1 MRVIRRIAQGG
12 FGVVEEVKK
21 GSTHLARKTFKPNPV
36 IAGDKDL
43 REKALR
49 RFVRETTIQS
59 RIDHPHIVPI
69 LEMDLTTDPPWFIM
83 PLAQESFEKQVV
95 RDQRARSVD
104 IDALVQI
111 LAGLEELH
119 RLGYV
124 HRDLKPQNILRI
136 ADHWML
142 SDFGLILPMAD
153 QTTTLTSTNSAWGT
167 PAYAAPELVIDF
179 HSAPAQADIYAVGCI
194 LHDIIENAPRIPF
207 GKLTV
212 AGPLGPVVER
222 CTELRPEDRF
232 PNVAALRSAVVMAF
246 SSPPAV
252 GVAQEVKDWVAK
264 LTSDPPNLDPNEWS
278 GIIRYVEKY
287 SDSDEAALL
296 LNAIDIPQIKVLIA
310 ISPALFA
317 RLVVSVTRWAREET
331 FGFAYCDVVGAR
343 LMAIYELGGVRERAE
358 ATMAA
363 LKLGCSHNRWFVMRL
378 FVRMA
383 GPDIDR
389 DLADR
394 LVVEFFT
401 LDAALLP
408 RIEQIEFGIRV
419 TREALHPRLCEAI
432 KQIAKQGR

>member
-1 MRVIRRIAQGG
+1 M
-12 FGVVEEVKK
+12 
-21 GSTHLARKTFKPNPV
+21 
-36 IAGDKDL
+36 
-43 REKALR
+43 
-49 RFVRETTIQS
+49 
-59 RIDHPHIVPI
+59 
-69 LEMDLTTDPPWFIM
+69 
-83 PLAQESFEKQVV
+83 
-95 RDQRARSVD
+95 
-104 IDALVQI
+104 
-111 LAGLEELH
+111 
-119 RLGYV
+119 
-124 HRDLKPQNILRI
+124 
-136 ADHWML
+136 
-142 SDFGLILPMAD
+142 
-153 QTTTLTSTNSAWGT
+153 
-167 PAYAAPELVIDF
+167 
-179 HSAPAQADIYAVGCI
+179 
-194 LHDIIENAPRIPF
+194 
-207 GKLTV
+207 
-212 AGPLGPVVER
+212 
-222 CTELRPEDRF
+222 
-232 PNVAALRSAVVMAF
+232 
-246 SSPPAV
+246 
-252 GVAQEVKDWVAK
+252 
-264 LTSDPPNLDPNEWS
+264 
-278 GIIRYVEKY
+278 EKY

>member
-1 MRVIRRIAQGG
+1 MRVIREIAQVG
-12 FGVVEEVKK
+12 FGIVEEVQK
-21 GSTHLARKTFKPNPV
+21 GAKASKHLARKTFKPNPL
-36 IAGDKDL
+36 IAGNKDL
-43 REKALR
+43 REKAHR

-59 RIDHPHIVPI
+59 RIDHPHVVPI
-69 LEMDLTTDPPWFIM
+69 LEMDLTADPPWFIM
-83 PLAQESFEKQVV
+83 PLAEESFEQQVA
-95 RDQRARSVD
+95 RNQQARSVN
-104 IDALVQI
+104 IDALLKL

-136 ADHWML
+136 GDHWML
-142 SDFGLILPMAD
+142 SDFGLILPLAN

-167 PAYAAPELVIDF
+167 PAYAAPELVTDF
-179 HSAPAQADIYAVGCI
+179 HSAPAQADIYSVGCI
-194 LHDIIENAPRIPF
+194 LHDIIEHAPRIPF

-222 CTELRPEDRF
+222 CTELKPEDRF
-232 PNVAALRSAVVMAF
+232 PNVAALRSAVVMAV
-246 SSPPAV
+246 SSPPAP

-264 LTSDPPNLDPNEWS
+264 LTSDPPNLDANEWS
-278 GIIRYVEKY
+278 GAIRYLEKNWG
-287 SDSDEAALL
+287 SDEAALL
-296 LNAIDIPQIKVLIA
+296 LNAIDIPQIKAVIV
-310 ISPALFA
+310 ISPALFV
-317 RLVVSVTRWAREET
+317 RLVPSVTRWAREET

-343 LMAIYELGGVRERAE
+343 LMTIYDLGGVRERAE

-363 LKLGCSHNRWFVMRL
+363 FRLGCSHNRWFVMRL

-383 GPDIDR
+383 GPEIDR

-408 RIEQIEFGIRV
+408 RIDQIESAISVKRD
-419 TREALHPRLCEAI
+419 AL
-432 KQIAKQGR
+432 